1 MNDNHYHGDNKNDN
15 KNDNENDYYGM
26 NVSVN
31 HFHLADKCVRDYG
44 GAMAMV
50 WDSIGLII
58 NHSHHKS

>member
-1 MNDNHYHGDNKNDN
+1 
-15 KNDNENDYYGM
+15 M
-26 NVSVN
+26 NVSAN